1 MQSTVISEG
10 LKHDD
15 LSNLISDVI
24 SIDQYKSKVGN
35 DENIVVLAFEL
46 MDKEPAQDLSQF
58 LETGHEVLD
67 IDVSQGPNKNS
78 KYNVFVEINRDS
90 KLFATIDKILKDTQ
104 RLDNTIKGFKF
115 TSYKNTTPTEFNEE
129 NFNARVIVSNLE
141 YVKANDINAQQ
152 ISERIRFL
160 NEY

>member
-10 LKHDD
+10 LKNDD
-15 LSNLISDVI
+15 LSNLISNVI

-58 LETGHEVLD
+58 LETGHDVLD
-67 IDVSQGPNKNS
+67 IDVSQGPNKNA

-90 KLFATIDKILKDTQ
+90 KLFATIEKILKDTQ
-104 RLDNTIKGFKF
+104 RLDNTIESFKF
-115 TSYKNTTPTEFNEE
+115 TSHKNNNPADFNEQ
-129 NFNARVIVSNLE
+129 NFNERVIVSNLE
-141 YVKANDINAQQ
+141 YVKTNDIKAQQ

>member
-10 LKHDD
+10 LQHDD
-15 LSNLISDVI
+15 LNNLIGDVI

-35 DENIVVLAFEL
+35 DENIVVIAFEL

-90 KLFATIDKILKDTQ
+90 NLFSTIEKILKDTI
-104 RLDNTIKGFKF
+104 RLDNNIKSFKF
-115 TSYKNTTPTEFNEE
+115 TSHKNTTPADFNEE
-129 NFNARVIVSNLE
+129 NFNTRVIVSNLE
-141 YVKANDINAQQ
+141 YVKTHNANAQQ

-160 NEY
+160 NTY